1 MTLRKL
7 KTSVAAFTLIEIIIA
22 SAVFSLFVTGAFS
35 FYRMGSRMF
44 VSGSWKIQKQK
55 ETERFLL
62 ILKER
67 IEQASNATMIDP
79 AVGEASIASAPCNF
93 LALENDTVVENIGA
107 NVRKIMMFTVCK
119 PDMTRIGGSNG
130 MILHH
135 SLVAV
140 PAEKNLYTLH
150 LHANTVLTPHGGV
163 DYFNT
168 AQPFGPIIPAPPH
181 PTQQLTDLTNFNGL
195 PIVFGFGSAPQTHR
209 LGDVRSAR
217 VIFQQASDGGSDS
230 NEKVI
235 GLQLRL
241 QNPNHDQTFLEHSFQ
256 AKVDFAVPVRTY
268 ALPGGF

>member
-1 MTLRKL
+1 MTSKNL
-7 KTSVAAFTLIEIIIA
+7 KRPVAAFTLVEIIIA
-22 SAVFSLFVTGAFS
+22 SAVFSLFCTGVFS

-62 ILKER
+62 VLKER
-67 IEQASNATMIDP
+67 IEQASNATMIDQV
-79 AVGEASIASAPCNF
+79 AGSAAIASASCNF
-93 LALENDTVVENIGA
+93 LSLENGSVVESIGS
-107 NVRKIMMFTVCK
+107 NMRRIMMFTICK

-150 LHANTVLTPHGGV
+150 LHANTVLMPHAGV

-168 AQPFGPIIPAPPH
+168 AQTFGPIIPPP
-181 PTQQLTDLTNFNGL
+181 PLSPQQLANLTNFNAL
-195 PIVFGFGSAPQTHR
+195 PSVFGFGKAPQTHV
-209 LGDVRSAR
+209 LGDVISTR
-217 VIFQQASDGGSDS
+217 IFFQQSSSGASES
-230 NEKVI
+230 NEKII
-235 GLQLRL
+235 GLSLRL
-241 QNPNHDQTFLEHSFQ
+241 QNPNHDQTFLEHGIQ